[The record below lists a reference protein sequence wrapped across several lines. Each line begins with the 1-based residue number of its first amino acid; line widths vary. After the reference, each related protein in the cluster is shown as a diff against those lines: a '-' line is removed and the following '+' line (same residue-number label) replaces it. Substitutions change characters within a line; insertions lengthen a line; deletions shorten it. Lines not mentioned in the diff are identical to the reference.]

1 MINPNSSSIQATS
14 LGISRSSGA
23 ISSVRSTFQEI
34 LGQLA
39 NQPLKPLGIQQFAG
53 SGTRSLAHQIHSDTA
68 LIR

>member
-23 ISSVRSTFQEI
+23 ISSVRSTFHEI

-39 NQPLKPLGIQQFAG
+39 NRPLKPLGIQQFAG
-53 SGTRSLAHQIHSDTA
+53 LDTRSLALQVHSDTA
-68 LIR
+68 SIR